1 MKSRVF
7 VGSIVLAG
15 LAAACNR
22 GEPTARL
29 PLPVDAPAPITQ
41 PAAAAPST
49 AAITAPAAVTADAP
63 VKESSLAERILPMYA
78 HRVTGGWRFPS
89 RYHEA
94 EWRRMAALPAR
105 GAVTAPAGLSVAQN
119 APVLVIIIDDLGDN
133 SAAARRLAALP
144 YIVNGAVLP
153 HTPFA
158 AQASR
163 QLRDRGGDV
172 ILHLPL
178 EPVGYPKDDPG
189 PGALWVTMPADKRA
203 TALRADWEAV
213 PGRIGLNN
221 HMGSRFTA
229 DAAAMQGLA
238 GELVAYAPLFI
249 DSLTVPHSSAARA
262 MARQGIPALSRTHF
276 LDDVVT
282 YDHVSKS
289 FDAALAYA
297 RRYGV
302 AVAIGHPN
310 RHTLQVLESAAPRL
324 SAAGVRAVPLREIF
338 VSLPSGDPLGR

>member
-1 MKSRVF
+1 M
-7 VGSIVLAG
+7 
-15 LAAACNR
+15 
-22 GEPTARL
+22 
-29 PLPVDAPAPITQ
+29 APAPATQ
-41 PAAAAPST
+41 AAAAAPV
-49 AAITAPAAVTADAP
+49 AAAVTVPAAVTAASHRLSE
-63 VKESSLAERILPMYA
+63 KESSLAERILPMYA

-89 RYHEA
+89 RYHET
-94 EWRRMAALPAR
+94 EWRRMAGLPAR

-144 YIVNGAVLP
+144 FIVNGAVLP

-163 QLRDRGGDV
+163 QLRARGGDV

-178 EPVGYPKDDPG
+178 EPVGFPKDDPG

-203 TALRADWEAV
+203 ASLRADWDAV

-221 HMGSRFTA
+221 HMGSRYTG
-229 DAAAMQGLA
+229 DAEAMQGLA
-238 GELVAYAPLFI
+238 RELVAYAPLFV

-262 MARQGIPALSRTHF
+262 MARMGIPALSRTHF

-282 YDHVSKS
+282 YAHVSQS
-289 FDAALAYA
+289 FDAALAHA

-310 RHTLQVLESAAPRL
+310 RHTLKLLETAAPRL
-324 SAAGVRAVPLREIF
+324 AAAGVRAVPLREIF
-338 VSLPSGDPLGR
+338 LSAPSMAR